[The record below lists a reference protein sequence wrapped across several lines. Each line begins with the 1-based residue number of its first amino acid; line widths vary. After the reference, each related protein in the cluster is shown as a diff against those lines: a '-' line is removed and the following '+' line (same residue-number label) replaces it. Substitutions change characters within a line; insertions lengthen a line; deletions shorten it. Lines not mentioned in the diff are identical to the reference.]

1 MAELNRWDPFRDP
14 MSMLETMNRLFDD
27 RPFLR
32 RRGENESLANW
43 SPLVDIY
50 QDAEGVTLTAEL
62 PGVDPKAVELKIE
75 DNVLTIAGE
84 RKLDHPDQRQN
95 YQKIERWCGTFSRSF
110 SLPPTVDVE
119 RVRAEHKHGVLAV
132 FLPRKE
138 EPKPKRIV
146 VKVE

>member
-14 MSMLETMNRLFDD
+14 ISMLETMNRLFDD
-27 RPFLR
+27 RLFLR
-32 RRGENESLANW
+32 RRGEGEAMSNW

-50 QDAEGVTLTAEL
+50 EDSEGVTLTAEL

-75 DNVLTIAGE
+75 DGVLTISGE
-84 RKLDHPDQRQN
+84 RKLDHADQRQN
-95 YQKIERWCGTFSRSF
+95 YQKIERWYGTFSRSF

-119 RVRAEHKHGVLAV
+119 KVRAEHKQGVLTV

-138 EPKPKRIV
+138 ETKPRRIV